1 MSGQSAKQ
9 AKKNIFFGREEREM
23 KLAKIFLYISLHKHH
38 IVSERRKKYIDLEN
52 CCCVPEQFET
62 SGKKK

>member
-1 MSGQSAKQ
+1 MCLDNQ
-9 AKKNIFFGREEREM
+9 ARREKKNFWTRRKRDEIGYNI
-23 KLAKIFLYISLHKHH
+23 AIYLYEHH

-62 SGKKK
+62 RGKKK